1 MLNDARQAEG
11 SSFAL
16 TFRPS
21 PSPQQSPFTTAFVCL
36 LTLVDFAF
44 IVALEAVVTV
54 CQDINLVR

>member
-1 MLNDARQAEG
+1 MPGRQKALHLRWL
-11 SSFAL
+11 FAPL
-16 TFRPS
+16 
-21 PSPQQSPFTTAFVCL
+21 PSPQQSPFTTAFACL